1 MKKIFIIAIAL
12 LGSTTLAKAQEPIRF
27 GIKAGANL
35 TTLGSLEFLGEEF
48 DYKYKPGFTAGLFAE
63 LPLGR
68 SFHFIPEINYSEKG
82 GNIKETVGGTTG
94 ELNQRIN
101 YLDVPLAF
109 GYNITPSFRAF
120 VGPQVS
126 FFLSQR
132 TKTFVNGEQ
141 QGGTNT
147 SSDDIAKTVV
157 GGLAGLSYDLTGNL
171 NLNARYMRDLQDSY
185 TGDAVGFDDVV
196 NSGFSFTLGY
206 KF

>member
-1 MKKIFIIAIAL
+1 MKKVLIIAIAFL
-12 LGSTTLAKAQEPIRF
+12 SITGIVKAQDPIRF

-35 TTLGSLEFLGEEF
+35 TTLGSIEFLGEEF
-48 DYKYKPGFTAGLFAE
+48 DYKYRPGFTAGLFAE
-63 LPLGR
+63 FPLGK

-82 GNIKETVGGTTG
+82 GKIRETVEGNTG
-94 ELNQRIN
+94 EINQRVS

-109 GYNITPSFRAF
+109 SYNITPVFRAF

-132 TKTFVNGEQ
+132 TKTIVNGDQ
-141 QGGTNT
+141 QGEDDT
-147 SSDDIAKTVV
+147 SSEDIAKTVV
-157 GGLAGLSYDLTGNL
+157 GGLAGLSYDLTTNL

-185 TGDAVGFDDVV
+185 TGDAVGFDKVV
-196 NSGFSFTLGY
+196 NSGFSLTLGY

>member
-1 MKKIFIIAIAL
+1 MKKILIIAIAF
-12 LGSTTLAKAQEPIRF
+12 LGTSSLINAQEPIRF
-27 GIKAGANL
+27 GLKAGVNL
-35 TTLGSLEFLGEEF
+35 TTLGSIEFLSEEY
-48 DYKYKPGFTAGLFAE
+48 DYKYRPGFTAGLFAE
-63 LPLGR
+63 LPLGK

-82 GNIKETVGGTTG
+82 GNVKETVGGTTG
-94 ELNQRIN
+94 ELRQKVN

-109 GYNITPSFRAF
+109 SYYITPSFRAF

-126 FFLSQR
+126 FFLSQSTR
-132 TKTFVNGEQ
+132 TYVNGEQ
-141 QGGTNT
+141 QGDNNT

-157 GGLAGLSYDLTGNL
+157 GGLAGLSYDLTSNL

-185 TGDAVGFDDVV
+185 TGDAVGLDNVV